1 MTATLAVLGTT
12 GIGYA
17 PTALAATPASTQAAS
32 ETVIPP
38 TTTSSPRGDVI
49 AGAGPGGFL
58 HHPDGDGWVWTTM
71 TGKDTLLTT
80 GSNAWTVAT
89 GADVLVASSI
99 QSYVLRDMDTGK
111 VTRLTLPSGDAPE
124 GVFGSRLL
132 SFAQEGALPTV
143 LHIISSTGGTQTV
156 TTATGGPSGALR
168 YLMGGDA
175 NSALFAYQDA
185 SGQGLALVD
194 LSTGQVTSVFTGL
207 VSGQYG
213 TVLSDQYVGWYSLGD
228 PAVLHLVPRSNLS
241 AAPTTVSIPAPTV
254 PGASRVRLAK
264 PAIVGGTLLLQYA
277 IYSSNPPSVR
287 LALYQMP
294 LSGGTPSLLLNQ
306 VSNAAGTPFQIPGGA
321 IVLGGTSGA
330 DWGVRTYTAAPDGTL
345 TSTVVFSEAPAT
357 YSVRA
362 IALSNGQLSSITGV
376 DPQDEQFWS
385 RSVQWGGS
393 APTYGTATAG
403 TPDLT
408 TDCSTE
414 ATCAPPLATGDGGYA
429 QLSRNSNAPYDAVV
443 VTDQTSYTLF
453 PGTSGGSL
461 VDSDGLWTVYNGS
474 NGTQYIGTNTVTGLA
489 GNILWTRPAS
499 AAALTDGSYEWAA
512 DSTPGSLSL
521 IDLARKQTQQTV
533 QTGAPC
539 VPTELQTAA
548 DRWIY
553 WSCGVSGPAGV
564 FDLATRQDISVPSG
578 YAELGDG
585 YVVTHDTAAGK
596 LVLTDVHTDA
606 AATSDLADL
615 PAGPVADDRRVTWA
629 VDKSGGGGVAYVDA
643 QSNIHL
649 LDPHIPASA
658 AQPVAASTLR
668 AGEQLAPGHGIS
680 NSAMTLVMQADGNLV
695 AYLSTGRQPYGP
707 AVWSSNTSGH
717 PGAYAVMQDDGNLV
731 VQAPGGVVL
740 WSTGTS
746 GHPGAYA
753 EFQTDGNLVVY
764 LPSGSAA
771 WSTGTYAHPATIAV
785 GTVMKPGWWAQAT
798 YTRLVMQ
805 PDGNLVLYRN
815 RDGAALWS
823 SNTSGYPGAY
833 AVMQPDGNLVVYRPG
848 GPALWSTH
856 TSGHAGAYAL
866 VQNDGNFVVYR
877 SGGGPSTGGALW
889 STGTYKNAQ

>member
-1 MTATLAVLGTT
+1 MTRSALLRMTATLAVLGTT

-17 PTALAATPASTQAAS
+17 PTAFAATPAASQAAS

-80 GSNAWTVAT
+80 GPNAWTVAA
-89 GADVLVASSI
+89 GADILVEPSI
-99 QSYVLRDMDTGK
+99 GSPYILRDMDTGK
-111 VTRLTLPSGDAPE
+111 VTRLSLPSGDSPE

-132 SFAQEGALPTV
+132 SFAQQGATPTV

-156 TTATGGPSGALR
+156 TTATGGPSSALEFP
-168 YLMGGDA
+168 MGGDA
-175 NSALFAYQDA
+175 DSALFTYRDT

-194 LSTGQVTSVFTGL
+194 LSTGQVTSLFTGL
-207 VSGQYG
+207 ISGQYG
-213 TVLSDQYVGWYSLGD
+213 TVLSDQYVGWYSLTD

-254 PGASRVRLAK
+254 PGASRVRLLK
-264 PAIVGGTLLLQYA
+264 SAIAGGTLLLQYA
-277 IYSSNPPSVR
+277 IVSSGTPTLKV
-287 LALYQMP
+287 ALYEMP
-294 LSGGTPSLLLNQ
+294 LSGGTPSLLLDQ

-321 IVLGGTSGA
+321 IVLGGTSGT
-330 DWGVRTYTAAPDGTL
+330 DRGVRTYTAAPDGTL

-357 YSVRA
+357 YSVRSL
-362 IALSNGQLSSITGV
+362 ALANGQLYSTTGV
-376 DPQDEQFWS
+376 DPQDEQLWN
-385 RSVQWGGS
+385 RSIQWGGS
-393 APTYGTATAG
+393 APTYGSATAG

-429 QLSRNSNAPYDAVV
+429 QLSRNSSAPYDAVV
-443 VTDQTSYTLF
+443 VTDQISYTLF

-461 VDSDGLWTVYNGS
+461 VDSDGPWTVYNGS
-474 NGTQYIGTNTVTGLA
+474 NGTQVIGTNTVSGLS
-489 GNILWTRPAS
+489 GNVLWTRPAS
-499 AAALTDGSYEWAA
+499 AATLTDGSYEWAA

-539 VPTELQTAA
+539 VPTELQSAA

-564 FDLATRQDISVPSG
+564 FDLATGQDVTVPSG

-596 LVLTDVHTDA
+596 LVLTDVHTDT

-615 PAGPVADDRRVTWA
+615 PAGPVADDRRVTWT

-649 LDPHIPASA
+649 VDPHIPASA
-658 AQPVAASTLR
+658 AQPAAASTLR
-668 AGEQLAPGHGIS
+668 AGERLASGRSIT
-680 NSAMTLVMQADGNLV
+680 NSAMTLVIRRTATWSPT
-695 AYLSTGRQPYGP
+695 STP
-707 AVWSSNTSGH
+707 
-717 PGAYAVMQDDGNLV
+717 
-731 VQAPGGVVL
+731 
-740 WSTGTS
+740 
-746 GHPGAYA
+746 
-753 EFQTDGNLVVY
+753 
-764 LPSGSAA
+764 
-771 WSTGTYAHPATIAV
+771 
-785 GTVMKPGWWAQAT
+785 
-798 YTRLVMQ
+798 
-805 PDGNLVLYRN
+805 
-815 RDGAALWS
+815 
-823 SNTSGYPGAY
+823 
-833 AVMQPDGNLVVYRPG
+833 
-848 GPALWSTH
+848 
-856 TSGHAGAYAL
+856 AGARTARRCGRATPRAIRARTPSC
-866 VQNDGNFVVYR
+866 NPTATSSSRPPAAR
-877 SGGGPSTGGALW
+877 SGGRPAPPATPARTPSSSRTATSSSTCRAAPPRGPPAPTPTRRTSPWAR
-889 STGTYKNAQ
+889 S